1 MATPEKGFGDIRLPS
16 VFALRKLYRLGFVG
30 PATTEPGK

>member
-1 MATPEKGFGDIRLPS
+1 MATPEKGFGYIRLPS
-16 VFALRKLYRLGFVG
+16 VFALRNVYRLGFAS